1 MSTPPPPKIALDH
14 DPFLRELL
22 ARTAKAEGRSAARFI
37 LVNDTNLLARFGQSV
52 LWMAGEGVIALSGA
66 IDPDLNAPYVQLA
79 DRLAKSLHQPD
90 KTVPRVLAEGDPAL
104 ASAEGWQEHLP
115 PHLVWIPMND
125 RVTRKAV
132 GGLLLARDKA
142 WTEGELAKLAEWCLA
157 WHWAY
162 QAYDR
167 RTFVETAKEFL
178 RGLPAQV
185 GRRPLYWLLGIVLIG
200 CIPVRINVLA
210 PAELVPVNPV
220 VVRSPQDGVVKELLV
235 SPNQVVAAGQVLMVL
250 DDVPLVSRLDVARQ
264 SLGTALAELR
274 QKEQQALTEPEARAA
289 LAAARGLVDERQA
302 EVTFLEGQLE
312 RTRLRATRPG
322 TVLMDDPTGWVGKP
336 VVTGERIMKIA
347 DPDAQKEIE
356 AWISLGDAIPLP
368 PDAELRFYLSA
379 RPLDPISARLRYFSH
394 QSSRHPDGTY
404 SYRVRATPVEPIDQR
419 LGLKGTAR
427 ITGGWTPLAY
437 WILRRPLAV
446 TRETLGL

>member
-1 MSTPPPPKIALDH
+1 MSTLPPKVALDH

-22 ARTAKAEGRSAARFI
+22 ARTAKSESRSAARFI

-52 LWMAGEGVIALSGA
+52 LWMEGEGVVALSGA

-79 DRLAKSLHQPD
+79 DGIARRLHQPGE
-90 KTVPRVLAEGDPAL
+90 KTPRLIAEADPAL
-104 ASAEGWQEHLP
+104 NGAEGWQEHLP
-115 PHLVWIPMND
+115 PHLAWFPLID
-125 RVTRKAV
+125 RVSRKAV

-142 WTEGELAKLAEWCLA
+142 WTEGEIAKLSEWCQA

-167 RTFVETAKEFL
+167 RTFVETAKELL

-185 GRRPLYWLLGIVLIG
+185 GRRPLYWLLGLLLVG
-200 CIPVRINVLA
+200 AIPVRINVLA

-235 SPNQVVAAGQVLMVL
+235 SPNQVVKKDQVLMVL

-274 QKEQQALTEPEARAA
+274 QKEQLALTESEARAA

-302 EVTFLEGQLE
+302 EVDFIEGQLE
-312 RTRLRATRPG
+312 RTRIRATRPG
-322 TVLMDDPTGWVGKP
+322 SVLMDDPTGWVGKP
-336 VVTGERIMKIA
+336 VVTGERIMRIA
-347 DPDAQKEIE
+347 DPDAQKEVE

-368 PDAELRFYLSA
+368 AEAELRFYLSS
-379 RPLDPISARLRYFSH
+379 RPLDPITARVRYFSH
-394 QSSRHPDGTY
+394 QSSRLPDGTFA
-404 SYRVRATPVEPIDQR
+404 YRIRATPVGEVDQR
-419 LGLKGTAR
+419 LGLKGTVR

-437 WILRRPLAV
+437 WIFRRPLAF
-446 TRETLGL
+446 TREALGL